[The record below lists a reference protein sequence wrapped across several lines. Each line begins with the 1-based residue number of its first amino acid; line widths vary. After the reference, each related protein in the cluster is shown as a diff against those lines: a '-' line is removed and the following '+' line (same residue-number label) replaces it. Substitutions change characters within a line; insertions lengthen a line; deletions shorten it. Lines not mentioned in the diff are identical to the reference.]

1 MTISQ
6 SPRYNTDFF
15 YAQYKGNRFVY
26 EAPADLS
33 FDEIL
38 KPSFWAH
45 VASQLRQWDVIEVRP
60 AGAVY
65 KAELVVVEAGHLFAK
80 VALDRKIALEA
91 KSEDVKTL
99 DIEQVG
105 NKFRI
110 RRGSDVMKDGL
121 ATKKEAERWIEDH
134 TSKAA

>member
-15 YAQYKGNRFVY
+15 YAQYKGNRFVF

-60 AGAVY
+60 QGAAY
-65 KAELVVVEAGHLFAK
+65 RAELIVIESGHLFAK
-80 VALDRKIALEA
+80 VALASKVILEA
-91 KSEDVKTL
+91 KSEDVSAL
-99 DIEQVG
+99 DIEQIG
-105 NKFRI
+105 NKFRV
-110 RRGSDVMKDGL
+110 RRGPDVMKDGL
-121 ATKKEAERWIEDH
+121 ATKKDAQRWIEDY